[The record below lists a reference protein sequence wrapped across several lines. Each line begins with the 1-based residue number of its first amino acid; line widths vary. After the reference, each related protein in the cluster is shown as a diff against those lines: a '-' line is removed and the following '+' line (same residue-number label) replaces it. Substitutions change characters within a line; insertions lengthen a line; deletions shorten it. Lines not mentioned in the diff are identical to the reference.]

1 MLKHNSSK
9 TKLKLHSKQVPSVG
23 GGGRGKTLDI
33 LMPFLEDE
41 FILSNMH

>member
-1 MLKHNSSK
+1 MLKHISSK
-9 TKLKLHSKQVPSVG
+9 TKLKLHLKRVPELAG
-23 GGGRGKTLDI
+23 GGGTLDI